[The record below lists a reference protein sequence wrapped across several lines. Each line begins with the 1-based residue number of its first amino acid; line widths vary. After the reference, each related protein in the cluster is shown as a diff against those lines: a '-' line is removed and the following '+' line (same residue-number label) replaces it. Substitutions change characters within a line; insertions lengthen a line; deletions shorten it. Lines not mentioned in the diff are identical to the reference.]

1 MKVGLREIIFILLL
15 MAIPIGSWWFV
26 FRPHNAREAQMLAEI
41 EAKQEKLR
49 ALNRATATIGDLR
62 KEIRALEKALAFF
75 RDKLPS
81 EKEIDKVLKEVWL
94 LAESNNL
101 ITKSIRTR
109 QQNSSNSFATKF
121 GAHSEQPIAM
131 QLEGDYLG
139 LYAFLQALE
148 NQPRI
153 MRVCSMKL
161 RKPKKGAPGSVQAD
175 FEMSIFFDKNHKA
188 KL

>member
-1 MKVGLREIIFILLL
+1 MKVGLREIIFIVLL
-15 MAIPIGSWWFV
+15 MAIPVGSWWFI
-26 FRPHNAREAQMLAEI
+26 FRPHNAQEAQMLAEI
-41 EAKQEKLR
+41 EIKQEKLR

-62 KEIRALEKALAFF
+62 KEIDSLEKALAFF
-75 RDKLPS
+75 RDKLPG

-94 LAESNNL
+94 LAESNSL

-109 QQNSSNSFATKF
+109 QQTGNNSFASESGTH
-121 GAHSEQPIAM
+121 AEQPIAM

-153 MRVCSMKL
+153 MRICSMRL
-161 RKPKKGAPGSVQAD
+161 QKPKKGAPGTVQAD
-175 FEMSIFFDKNHKA
+175 FEMSIFFEKNQGA
-188 KL
+188 GL